1 MTVFARLLHAEWTK
15 FRTVRGWVAAV
26 LIAFFATVLVGLLG
40 TGGTKLPHGPVPP
53 LPTGPGGEA
62 VSDAFFFVHRTLSGD
77 GSLTVRLAS
86 LTGADGAGAMPWAKG
101 GILVKAG
108 TRPGSSYA
116 AVLLTGAH
124 GTRMQH
130 DFTHDRAGRPGSGPR
145 WLRLVRTG
153 ALVTG
158 SESADGVRWTTIGTA
173 RVRSGVVETGMFAT
187 SPASFRTSGRSVTEN
202 PAVATAVFDHVDARG
217 AFGGAWRDEQL
228 GGDPYGPG
236 MRAEMRPGL
245 RTAGGTFTLT
255 GAGDI
260 APLVGGPALGNAFP
274 VEAFLVGAF
283 AGLIALA
290 VLGATAMT
298 AEYRRGMIR
307 TTLAASPHPGR
318 VLAAKAV
325 VLGAV
330 AFTVGTAAALVAV
343 RVGEHRVRAD
353 GYAIFTVPALT
364 EVRAVAG
371 TGLLLAAAAILAL
384 GAGTVL
390 RRGAVA
396 VTGIVVL
403 IVIPYILA
411 MSAVLPSGAANWV
424 LRVSPAAGF
433 AVQQTLPRYGHVW
446 SNYTPAAGYYPLA
459 PWVGFAVLCGWAALA
474 FGSAVIL
481 LRRRDA

>member
-1 MTVFARLLHAEWTK
+1 MHAEWTK
-15 FRTVRGWVAAV
+15 FRTVRGWVVGALV
-26 LIAFFATVLVGLLG
+26 AFLATVLVGLLG
-40 TGGTKLPHGPVPP
+40 TGGTKLPHGSAEP
-53 LPTGPGGEA
+53 LPVGPGGEA
-62 VSDAFFFVHRTLSGD
+62 VSDTFFFVHRTLTGD

-86 LTGADGAGAMPWAKG
+86 LTGADGAGLTPWAKG

-130 DFTHDRAGRPGSGPR
+130 DFTHDRAGRPGAGSR

-153 ALVTG
+153 SVVTG
-158 SESADGVRWTTIGTA
+158 SESADGVHWTTIGTA
-173 RVRSGVVETGMFAT
+173 RVRSGAVGAGMFAT
-187 SPASFRTSGRSVTEN
+187 SPASFHTSGRSVTEN
-202 PAVATAVFDHVDARG
+202 PAVATAVFDHVSVRG
-217 AFGGAWRDEQL
+217 GFGGAWRGEQI
-228 GGDPYGPG
+228 GGAPYGP
-236 MRAEMRPGL
+236 EMRPGF
-245 RTAGGTFTLT
+245 RTAGGTFALT

-307 TTLAASPHPGR
+307 TTLAATPHPGR

-343 RVGEHRVRAD
+343 RIGENRVRAD

-364 EVRAVAG
+364 ELRAVAG

-384 GAGTVL
+384 GAGTML

-396 VTGIVVL
+396 VTGLVVL

-411 MSAVLPSGAANWV
+411 MSAVLPAGAANWV

-433 AVQQTLPRYGHVW
+433 AIQQTLPRYGHVW
-446 SNYTPAAGYYPLA
+446 SEYTPATGYYPLA
-459 PWVGFAVLCGWAALA
+459 PWAGFAVLCGWAAVA
-474 FGSAVIL
+474 FGSAVVL